1 MKIRTIGI
9 KMALALSAMLMAGC
23 NDDLDGYGKSVGDL
37 SSSEAIVFA
46 TSGGVGASAEPV
58 TRHAGYVD
66 EMVEEWELTG
76 KQQSETRAAIRTSL
90 YAQFNPAATQI
101 YMYDDWNDNTK
112 PYDMVPSEAQI
123 GLGVMALP
131 GRFDEQG
138 IMTPLNPAT
147 MEDFTILWSETKQRY
162 VAAGGSSSGNFAHF
176 RAYSMAPLA
185 DIQKLGHDAG
195 GDWSPT
201 GGPHM
206 RFNTGGRNG
215 STFKVPSIDYRVP
228 EEPEDQLDIIAAA
241 TGEMDMGDVYGKRVP
256 LSFFHTLA
264 AVQFKVGFACRV
276 VALTIDGVYKSGHC
290 ELKEDGEEEWTSLAG
305 NYSHTFSFNDGT
317 VTDYAEGDVLTDGDQ
332 TLMLIPQTIPDG
344 ATITLTYQP
353 TGGGATQTIVCDI
366 SKFQW
371 RAGHR
376 YVYTLK
382 EEPSYDIYFDIAAGN
397 VTVNAST
404 YTGYV
409 YKNTYTTPER
419 VTITGTHSASNRYY
433 IYQSVPSGTT
443 GYESTPGY
451 NKGWTR
457 DIDGTGKVPGAGSI
471 LELPKYDEVMSPDG
485 SKTWSDYVTGNSAAH
500 DITNNWETVAK
511 QVKRARSN
519 YKINIQGGI
528 EAQVVLDNV
537 WATNEDNFGA
547 SSAATSHRP
556 YILNG
561 TVYLKGVNHLTK
573 VTPANNM
580 ELNFT
585 SYYGDGSYKGF
596 LQCTRE
602 KDTPFGMCGHTMLG
616 YDGGSG
622 TVTRINVLGGT
633 LYVATTT
640 ENYSNDA
647 VHTNNRSKNNGCI
660 SGPNNGAG
668 YINISGGRVTA
679 VSRSTSAA
687 IGGGGGSQ
695 GYGGDGYVNIS
706 GNSIV
711 YAYQRGEYCTNSN
724 FTTGLRSTA
733 IGGGSSF
740 CSNSMRG
747 EVTIS
752 DNAYVYAESIGGVA
766 IGGGSSEGALGG
778 NGVVTISG
786 NPTVIAKSVSGYING
801 KSGNKIYVTAGTAI
815 GGGAGGDWTGVA
827 PYSSQSSL
835 PNEQQT
841 SANGGNAEV
850 RIMGGKILTG
860 SIGGGKEG
868 VNYPNVKKGF
878 AKVYISNGEVQAQA
892 LMAKG
897 GTENCVFE
905 MTNGKL
911 SLSDDSFEFVEKN
924 GGAVWMDEGDCTIT
938 GGTITNFKAQ
948 NGGAVYMEGGTFTMT
963 GGSIQNCR
971 AQYNSTTGLGGNGG
985 AVYINDASGSA
996 TLNINGGTIFGNYAD
1011 RNGGAI
1017 YLQGGNVSITD
1028 GYIQTCKAL
1037 GLEVIS
1043 TAADNK
1049 GNGGGI
1055 YLMKGNY
1062 TQTGGYVQGNF
1073 AKRNGGGIYVSSP
1086 STSGNNIAVNI
1097 RDGEIRDNNCDR
1109 YGAGLYVMP
1118 QGANRA
1124 NVYLGTSGQSNY
1136 ESPRITG
1143 NSASLNGGGIYVA
1156 RPVDHYDAGKP
1167 VYVTGSEANLYV
1179 YEGNIGGK
1187 IWKEM
1192 YKNNDNDNFVSAYVY
1207 NQDITNEG
1215 GLVTLALGGDGK
1227 PVADVDY
1234 ITVTIDPNGGDFAS
1248 GNTAADPIYRYL
1260 VTSSNSTLSLPTPKR
1275 KNFTFLGWQP
1285 SYGVV
1290 TTGYSDS
1297 QYVDGMIF
1305 NFYKDITLT
1314 AQWRSNF

>member
-1 MKIRTIGI
+1 MKTNKHILIQVAAAAAAAAAVTLV
-9 KMALALSAMLMAGC
+9 AC
-23 NDDLDGYGKSVGDL
+23 TDDMGLGFSNPAVHNPT
-37 SSSEAIVFA
+37 EEICFT
-46 TSGGVGASAEPV
+46 TSGTVGQSAEPF
-58 TRHAGYVD
+58 TRHADYVEETD
-66 EMVEEWELTG
+66 EEWEVFGTDTADVKAG
-76 KQQSETRAAIRTSL
+76 TRRDAEESL
-90 YAQFNPAATQI
+90 YDYFSNAGVRIFLYDGEWGPSNTTYIQVPTAAELAT
-101 YMYDDWNDNTK
+101 
-112 PYDMVPSEAQI
+112 VP
-123 GLGVMALP
+123 ALP
-131 GRFDEQG
+131 GTFNADG
-138 IMTPLNPAT
+138 LLSPVTP
-147 MEDFTILWSETKQRY
+147 ILWSESKAYHYAMDGQRQ
-162 VAAGGSSSGNFAHF
+162 FFEHF
-176 RAYSMAPLA
+176 RAYAFSPLNGDEKNGNRGIDNLSAAGKTEYDHGSMGNPPTITYEVPNAPQDQVDLIA
-185 DIQKLGHDAG
+185 AYSGEVD
-195 GDWSPT
+195 GDYCKAVPL
-201 GGPHM
+201 
-206 RFNTGGRNG
+206 
-215 STFKVPSIDYRVP
+215 TFKH
-228 EEPEDQLDIIAAA
+228 A
-241 TGEMDMGDVYGKRVP
+241 
-256 LSFFHTLA
+256 LA
-264 AVQFKVGFACRV
+264 AVQFKLGFEATTRV
-276 VALTIDGVYKSGHC
+276 KSLTISGVYNRGKGSFDPTTGDLVVTPVTGAIGSGSHP
-290 ELKEDGEEEWTSLAG
+290 EITPSNPATSADL
-305 NYSHTFSFNDGT
+305 YSYTYAYKGSGPDYTEYEYSGGSLTNDG
-317 VTDYAEGDVLTDGDQ
+317 VLTDGDN
-332 TLMLIPQTIPDG
+332 TLMMIPQTLPEG
-344 ATITLTYQP
+344 ATLILEYYVYEASNWVAKTIT
-353 TGGGATQTIVCDI
+353 CDI
-366 SKFQW
+366 SGFQW
-371 RAGHR
+371 KSGHR
-376 YVYTLK
+376 YIYTIK

-397 VTVNAST
+397 VTINGST

-409 YKNTYTTPER
+409 YKNTSTTPER

-443 GYESTPGY
+443 GYEYTPGY
-451 NKGWTR
+451 NKGWTG

-500 DITNNWETVAK
+500 DITNDWETVAK
-511 QVKRARSN
+511 QVKRARST
-519 YKINIQGGI
+519 YKISISADIG
-528 EAQVVLDNV
+528 AQVVLDNV

-547 SSAATSHRP
+547 NNSATGHRP
-556 YILNG
+556 YVLNG

-573 VTPANNM
+573 VTPSSDK

-602 KDTPFGMCGHTMLG
+602 KDTPFGYCGHTMLG
-616 YDGGSG
+616 YDGGEG

-647 VHTNNRSKNNGCI
+647 VHTNNRSKNNACF
-660 SGPNNGAG
+660 SSPNNGAG

-695 GYGGDGYVNIS
+695 GFGGNGFVNIS

-711 YAYQRGEYCTNSN
+711 YAYQRGEYCTNSK

-752 DNAYVYAESIGGVA
+752 GNAYVYAESIGGVA

-827 PYSSQSSL
+827 PHSGQSAL
-835 PNEQQT
+835 PNVQQT

-938 GGTITNFKAQ
+938 GGTITDFKAQ

-963 GGSIQNCR
+963 GGTIQNCR
-971 AQYNSTTGLGGNGG
+971 ANYNSSSSSGGKGG
-985 AVYINDASGSA
+985 AVYIADASGSA
-996 TLNINGGTIFGNYAD
+996 TLNLSGSAQIKNSFADWNGGG
-1011 RNGGAI
+1011 I
-1017 YLQGGNVSITD
+1017 YLEGGNVNVTGGDVSVN
-1028 GYIQTCKAL
+1028 KAL
-1037 GLEVIS
+1037 GVSAIS
-1043 TAADNK
+1043 ATEK
-1049 GNGGGI
+1049 GNGAGI

-1062 TQTGGYVQGNF
+1062 TQSGGTISGNT
-1073 AKRNGGGIYVSSP
+1073 ATRNGGGIYVSSE
-1086 STSGNNIAVNI
+1086 TTDLIVNI
-1097 RDGEIRDNNCDR
+1097 TGGSITSNVSEHF
-1109 YGAGLYVMP
+1109 GAGLFVKP
-1118 QGANRA
+1118 GGGRSATVNI
-1124 NVYLGTSGQSNY
+1124 GTAG
-1136 ESPRITG
+1136 SPYGKVNPEITG
-1143 NSASLNGGGIYVA
+1143 NSASLRGGGIYA
-1156 RPVDHYDAGKP
+1156 EGTNA
-1167 VYVTGSEANLYV
+1167 ALNLYD
-1179 YEGNIGGK
+1179 GK
-1187 IWKEM
+1187 I
-1192 YKNNDNDNFVSAYVY
+1192 KNNYVSAYVY

-1215 GLVTLALGGDGK
+1215 GSVLLELDNEGLPAPDLN
-1227 PVADVDY
+1227 Y
-1234 ITVTIDPNGGDFAS
+1234 ITVAFDPNGGNFTD
-1248 GNTAADPIYRYL
+1248 GNSAGTPAYRFL
-1260 VTSSNSTLSLPTPKR
+1260 VTSTNSTLDIPTPKR
-1275 KNFTFLGWQP
+1275 KNFKFIGWLP
-1285 SYGVV
+1285 SIGESV
-1290 TTGYSDS
+1290 THVSTWTS
-1297 QYVDGMIF
+1297 GMIF

-1314 AQWRSNF
+1314 AQWELAM